1 MYSIM
6 SMSWRKSETAKVKS
20 MVYGKMGFM
29 GPSRRGRDRY
39 IW

>member
-1 MYSIM
+1 MY

-20 MVYGKMGFM
+20 MTMVYGKMGFM